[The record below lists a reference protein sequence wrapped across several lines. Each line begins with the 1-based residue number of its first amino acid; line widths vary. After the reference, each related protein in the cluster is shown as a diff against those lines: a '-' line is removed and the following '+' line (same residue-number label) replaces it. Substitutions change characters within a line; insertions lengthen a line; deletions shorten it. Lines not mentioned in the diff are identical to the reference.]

1 MNPNTTAQPTMAELQ
16 AQIAKLQE
24 QLKNK
29 NNRAITLKV
38 SEKGAVSAYGL
49 GRFPVT
55 LYLSQWEKLMG
66 EFENIKA
73 FIAANRDKLTVKEA
87 A

>member
-1 MNPNTTAQPTMAELQ
+1 MLT
-16 AQIAKLQE
+16 LQE
-24 QLKNK
+24 MQERIAQLEAQLKNK

-55 LYLSQWEKLMG
+55 LYLSQWEKLLG
-66 EFENIKA
+66 EIENIKA
-73 FIAANRDKLTVKEA
+73 FIAANRDKLTVKETA
-87 A
+87 